1 MVKREMLGEFIQEK
15 EVLSMAKKD
24 WPEYINICIIYR
36 IVTLFFSTVVYVAM
50 SVFYEDKTGYKFVVI
65 GMLASCILSS
75 WIYKKIGTREP
86 WLRIMFALEVFAYG
100 IFTMVSGG
108 FSSPYLWYQMNCVL
122 LMITLEEHIGVT
134 ILASAWCFFT
144 VVAGNGEG
152 KITYQELNIALGI
165 IVVIGGFYV
174 FRFYIRQINEQKAE
188 LLALNEKLKGEK
200 EKSESAFLKLTEVYE
215 TFNLFAMTNPE
226 NIIRELLQ
234 LLKRAIAPSGC
245 MLVKLDDLFYPHEI
259 EHIGLEE
266 EVVEELLKKIKAE
279 KLTFIKNC
287 VDCEFYLY
295 VEGSHYKARFIGDD
309 ISLRGLFIRHAED
322 IKQEKEEFYWNLIDI
337 IFTNLDVH
345 TQLERFIAMEEQ
357 NRIANEIHDTV
368 IQKLFGVVCSL
379 KVMENKVSSKG
390 DNELKEYIVML
401 KRSIELVMTELRESI
416 YGRRFKDSRHTFI
429 GTMKLYMKEAET
441 LCNTKIEM
449 DIDANSDYMSLTQKI
464 AIYRISCEAV
474 NNAIRHGNA
483 TVVKIILKLF
493 PKQIVLKV
501 EDNGE
506 GFIKT
511 QEGLYEGNG
520 LKNMKNIAALLK
532 GRLVLDTQREMGMTV
547 ELVLPR

>member
-1 MVKREMLGEFIQEK
+1 
-15 EVLSMAKKD
+15 MAKKD

-50 SVFYEDKTGYKFVVI
+50 SVFYEDRTGYKFVVI

-144 VVAGNGEG
+144 VVAGTGEG
-152 KITYQELNIALGI
+152 KIAYQELNIALGI

-174 FRFYIRQINEQKAE
+174 FRFYIRQINEQKTE
-188 LLALNEKLKGEK
+188 LLALNEKLEEEK
-200 EKSESAFLKLTEVYE
+200 QKSEAAFLELTEVYE
-215 TFNLFAMTNPE
+215 TFNLFAVTNPE
-226 NIIRELLQ
+226 KIVKELLQ
-234 LLKRAIAPSGC
+234 LLKRAIAPNGC
-245 MLVKLDDLFYPHEI
+245 MLVKLDKLFHPQKI
-259 EHIGLEE
+259 ECVGLED
-266 EVVEELLKKIKAE
+266 EVAQELLKEMKEIKDE
-279 KLTFIKNC
+279 KLCSIKDR
-287 VDCEFYLY
+287 VDREFSLY

-309 ISLRGLFIRHAED
+309 VSLRGLFIRHAED
-322 IKQEKEEFYWNLIDI
+322 IEQEKEEFYWNLIDI

-345 TQLERFIAMEEQ
+345 AQLERFIAMEEQ

-379 KVMENKVSSKG
+379 KVMENKLT
-390 DNELKEYIVML
+390 NEGNDEFKESIALL
-401 KRSIELVMTELRESI
+401 KRSIELAMTELRESI
-416 YGRRFKDSRHTFI
+416 YGRRFKDSLHTFI
-429 GTMKLYMKEAET
+429 GTMELYMKEAER
-441 LCNTKIEM
+441 LHNTKIEM
-449 DIDANSDYMSLTQKI
+449 DIDPKSDYMSLAQKI
-464 AIYRISCEAV
+464 AVYRVSCEAV

-483 TVVKIILKLF
+483 TVVSIMLKVF
-493 PKQIVLKV
+493 PNQINLKV
-501 EDNGE
+501 EDNGV
-506 GFIKT
+506 GFIKK

-520 LKNMKNIAALLK
+520 LKNMKNIAGLLK
-532 GRLVLDTQREMGMTV
+532 GRLLLDMERKTGMTV
-547 ELVLPR
+547 ELFLPR